1 MEDKEVRLEEE
12 NVVKMNGMGVYKTP
26 IQEIFIDEEGNTKE
40 VAFEIVKPQNL
51 QIYMRAYAKLLVDG
65 DIVKFLDPLLGK
77 MIQKPVEARKLEFF
91 EHDVDA
97 LIEMANLFVEIMGK
111 NKEDKKR
118 KLLMKLKQQRLNMKT
133 Q

>member
-1 MEDKEVRLEEE
+1 MENKEVRLEDE

-97 LIEMANLFVEIMGK
+97 LIEIANLFVEIMGK

-118 KLLMKLKQQRLNMKT
+118 KLLMKLK
-133 Q
+133 

>member
-97 LIEMANLFVEIMGK
+97 LIEIANLFVEIMGK

-118 KLLMKLKQQRLNMKT
+118 KLLMKLK
-133 Q
+133 

>member
-1 MEDKEVRLEEE
+1 MENKEVRLEEE

-26 IQEIFIDEEGNTKE
+26 IQEIFIDEDGNTKE

-97 LIEMANLFVEIMGK
+97 LIEIANLFVEIMGK

-118 KLLMKLKQQRLNMKT
+118 KLLMKLK
-133 Q
+133 

>member
-1 MEDKEVRLEEE
+1 MENKEVRLEEE

-26 IQEIFIDEEGNTKE
+26 IQEVFIDEEGNTKE
-40 VAFEIVKPQNL
+40 VVFEIVKPQNL

-65 DIVKFLDPLLGK
+65 DIVKFLEPLLGK
-77 MIQKPVEARKLEFF
+77 MIQKPVEARKIDFF

-97 LIEMANLFVEIMGK
+97 LIEIANLFIEIMGK

-118 KLLMKLKQQRLNMKT
+118 KLLMKLK
-133 Q
+133 

>member
-1 MEDKEVRLEEE
+1 MENKEVRLEEE

-97 LIEMANLFVEIMGK
+97 LIEIANLFVEIMGK

-118 KLLMKLKQQRLNMKT
+118 KLLMKLK
-133 Q
+133 

>member
-1 MEDKEVRLEEE
+1 MENKEVRLEEE

-97 LIEMANLFVEIMGK
+97 LIEVANLFVEIMGK

-118 KLLMKLKQQRLNMKT
+118 KLLMKLK
-133 Q
+133 

>member
-118 KLLMKLKQQRLNMKT
+118 KLLMKLK
-133 Q
+133 